1 MNTIH
6 FVKDGGSKM
15 ALTHSLTAYRC
26 TFSFMERNN
35 PIDTDK
41 MKESIKNGE
50 KPVYSL
56 SAFINDYISSVS
68 SLSVGQ
74 NANRAIQLT
83 QISSTATLPND
94 VTRIHLQ
101 PQAGKHGE
109 PITVVEKATNQRH
122 KYGKDDAAL
131 YEYNVFL
138 YEKDGEIVAL
148 FYRKGT
154 SGCKTVF
161 LETANNALRLKGM
174 KLEMNLIFP
183 LNQTYTLENAKP
195 SKVGIQWLVPRKQS
209 SDIADEMD
217 ENDSSEKKE
226 KWVQKLIIDLKPKQ
240 SNPIKTI
247 IERFTNGQIDKSTAF
262 AKIKTKSLVPD
273 NADFF
278 NDAFIQYDIGGRKTV
293 TVRFGEIENQIGAYD
308 ITGSLDISDFVN
320 SLLSCADAY
329 YSKIAGEML

>member
-1 MNTIH
+1 
-6 FVKDGGSKM
+6 
-15 ALTHSLTAYRC
+15 
-26 TFSFMERNN
+26 MERNN
-35 PIDTDK
+35 PIDTEE
-41 MKESIKNGE
+41 MKEAIKNGI
-50 KPVYSL
+50 KPVYT
-56 SAFINDYISSVS
+56 AIDFINDYISAVS
-68 SLSVGQ
+68 SLTVGQ

-83 QISSTATLPND
+83 KITSRVSLLND

-122 KYGKDDAAL
+122 RYGKDDAAL
-131 YEYNVFL
+131 YDYNVFL
-138 YEKDGEIVAL
+138 YEKNGVLVAV

-161 LETANNALRLKGM
+161 FETANNALRLKGI

-183 LNQTYTLENAKP
+183 LNQTYSLENAEP
-195 SKVGIQWLVPRKQS
+195 SKVGIQWLVPKKQS

-217 ENDSSEKKE
+217 GSGSSERKE
-226 KWVQKLIIDLKPKQ
+226 KWVQKLVIDLKPSQ

-247 IERFTNGQIDKSTAF
+247 IERFTSGQIDKSTAF
-262 AKIKTKSLVPD
+262 AEIKSKSLLLD
-273 NADFF
+273 NIENF

-308 ITGSLDISDFVN
+308 ISSSLDTSDFVN
-320 SLLSCADAY
+320 SLVTCADAY
-329 YSKIAGEML
+329 YNKIAEEIL